1 MPANGIVREAVMRI
15 ICPNCGVAN
24 SGDAHVCCGCGRVMV
39 TAAGRP
45 SPLRVSDVFVG
56 RQRELA
62 ILGRKLGEALAGRG
76 GLAMLVGEAGIGKTW
91 VAHRFA
97 GDAKRRGATVLTGC
111 CFEGEWQPPYA
122 PWSKALGEYA
132 RACGAERL
140 SRDVGWGAA
149 VLAPLVPEVEIVLAG
164 IPVAAPLSPDEERFR
179 LYNAMTQL
187 LLTVAEEKALVVVL
201 DDLQWADRDSL
212 HLLRH
217 IARFV
222 QGARLLVVGVY
233 REPEPGLGP
242 QHPLMDALAMLCR
255 EVDHEQITIRGFSR
269 DEVAEY
275 LAQVSG
281 HHVPQRLI
289 KAIHEETGGN
299 PFYVREIFRHLLE
312 ERKIRHQGD
321 QWFTD
326 GDISQMGIPDS
337 VRQVVARR
345 ASRLSRETREM
356 LSFAAGFTGA
366 FDFLVVQALMG
377 LHEDKLLNCIDEAL
391 EAGLIRVA
399 NVMPPTYEFSHALVR
414 HVLYD
419 ELNPDRQARFHRR
432 IAVALEHVYAGREAE
447 HAAELA
453 AQYYAS
459 ADLAGADRG
468 VRYALMAADQ
478 ARASYSHE
486 RAVEFLRMARRLS
499 TESEPAVR
507 ADILCKLT
515 IAEAEALL
523 LDEAGRSAQEALALL
538 AEAQVEPRARAR
550 AEFLA
555 SAARVL
561 KDGGAS
567 SAIWRPLVEMGLEF
581 VGGERDLLWARLA
594 LLRDRYEIVSTGGFK
609 GIRWLGADSDAVAIA
624 RADGDEDDYAQTLD
638 PLDWRSREE
647 TDAVLALVR
656 TWQRPTAIMRALD
669 AVGRDLLKR
678 HGAHREA
685 AERYKE
691 LLEAGE
697 RYGSIPRQAE
707 ALLQLS
713 IINIALGEF
722 PLALQTTER
731 AREMILRLGPAHELR
746 FGEAALSAILAYFL
760 DGDWPTLAAKMT
772 QSVVSGQTAQNPRAV
787 VAAGYAAIGHAR
799 AGNVDEVQRILE
811 AVTPLVEQMDPR
823 LYVHHAVITFGGSA
837 VWETGSTEFAASYRN
852 LALSLINAGFGEG
865 ILAHELTVARM
876 AALLGDMDE
885 ASRYFA
891 VARRKLEAG
900 GLRPTRAIVDYDEAL
915 ALIRAGSGNRAHILV
930 LLNDAA
936 AAFDVLGMGGW
947 VQRAQTLRGSVASKT
962 RRPLTRASPLFPDGL
977 TSREV
982 EVLGLL
988 AAGKTSSEIAKELT
1002 LSVRTVERHIAN
1014 VYGKT
1019 GAHGRA
1025 SATAYA
1031 MRRGLA

>member
-1 MPANGIVREAVMRI
+1 MMRI
-15 ICPNCGVAN
+15 ICPNCGMAN
-24 SGDAHVCCGCGRVMV
+24 SGDAHVCCGCGQVMV
-39 TAAGRP
+39 TAAGEP
-45 SPLRVSDVFVG
+45 SRLHVSDVFVG

-62 ILGRKLGEALAGRG
+62 ILGRELDEALAGRG
-76 GLAMLVGEAGIGKTW
+76 GLATLVGEAGIGKTW

-97 GDAKRRGATVLTGC
+97 GDAKRRGATVLTGR

-122 PWSKALGEYA
+122 PWSTALGEYA

-140 SRDVGWGAA
+140 SRDFEWGAA
-149 VLAPLVPEVEIVLAG
+149 VLAPLVPEIKTALTG
-164 IPVAAPLSPDEERFR
+164 IPLAAPLNADEERFR
-179 LYNAMTQL
+179 LYNAVTQL
-187 LLTVAEEKALVVVL
+187 FLTVAEEKALVVVL

-222 QGARLLVVGVY
+222 QGARLLVIGVY

-242 QHPLMDALAMLCR
+242 QHPLMDALAMLRR
-255 EVDHEQITIRGFSR
+255 EVDYEQITIRGFSR

-281 HHVPQRLI
+281 RRAPQRLI

-326 GDISQMGIPDS
+326 GDFSQMGIPDS

-345 ASRLSRETREM
+345 ASRLSRETRQM

-366 FDFLVVQALMG
+366 FDFVVMQALTG

-399 NVMPPTYEFSHALVR
+399 NVMPPAYEFSHALVR

-432 IAVALEHVYAGREAE
+432 IAVALECVYAGREAE

-468 VRYALMAADQ
+468 VRYALVAADQ

-507 ADILCKLT
+507 ADILCKLA

-538 AEAQVEPRARAR
+538 ASVQAQPRAR

-555 SAARVL
+555 SAARAL

-581 VGGERDLLWARLA
+581 VGDERDLVWARLM
-594 LLRDRYEIVSTGGFK
+594 LLRDRYEIVSTGGLK
-609 GIRWLGADSDAVAIA
+609 GVRWLGAESDAVAIA
-624 RADGDEDDYAQTLD
+624 RANGDEDDYAQTLD

-647 TDAVLALVR
+647 TDAVLALIR
-656 TWQRPTAIMRALD
+656 TWRRPTAIMRALD

-722 PLALQTTER
+722 SLALQTTER
-731 AREMILRLGPAHELR
+731 ARETILRLGPAHELR

-760 DGDWPTLAAKMT
+760 DGDWPTLADKMT
-772 QSVVSGQTAQNPRAV
+772 QSLMSGQAAQNPRAV

-799 AGNVDEVQRILE
+799 AGNVDEVRRILA

-823 LYVHHAVITFGGSA
+823 LYVHHAVITFGGGA

-865 ILAHELTVARM
+865 ILAHELTAARM
-876 AALLGDMDE
+876 AALLGDVDE

-891 VARRKLEAG
+891 LARRKLEAG

-915 ALIRAGSGNRAHILV
+915 ALIRTGSGNRDRILR
-930 LLNDAA
+930 LLNDAT
-936 AAFDVLGMGGW
+936 AAFDVLGMQGW
-947 VQRAQTLRGSVASKT
+947 VQRAQALRGSVVRKMG
-962 RRPLTRASPLFPDGL
+962 RPVSRASALFPDGL
-977 TSREV
+977 TPREV
-982 EVLGLL
+982 EVLRLL

-1031 MRRGLA
+1031 MRHGLA